1 MEKISSLLASIQEKM
16 AILKTRYEEEVKA
29 KEQQIDDNNQSI
41 KDYSEQIDVIFAEIK
56 KCEEETEKINI
67 DFETITNKL
76 TSVLDTNDEYN
87 LLDKG
92 SINQK
97 IEEAEGKRNQFL
109 SEIESTVTDL
119 NQSLT
124 DIRGYITDLDASN
137 ASLTDL
143 IELLNATY
151 TNLTTN
157 VENSLENDVSNL
169 TNDLES
175 LLEDNKSATIKTE
188 KPKVQKIKKE
198 DLEQNRENRRNNL
211 IDLEKFLEEKAKNK
225 DDQLE
230 DKQEVQDFDPPFLAN
245 NMSMVFGIAPA
256 PDIEKTEMEFKPEDM
271 FEEEPTIDVEEAL
284 KDFSDIELP
293 TAEMFI
299 SRIEQE
305 EPVAE
310 EIKEEQTE
318 EVTTEE
324 PVMEEPVVEEPV
336 VEETVIE
343 PVSIVLEPIVETKE
357 EPVIEEPKQEIELKP
372 LVENEYIGLNNA
384 GIDLERI
391 TQLKSLM
398 PPIKYGQ
405 LTNILANYG
414 IILDDLNAYF
424 DEFVSV
430 ENPQN
435 VDLVLN
441 LLRGVGKTNDA
452 GDLGFML
459 EHIFKANPEEVQDNL
474 LKLYAQG
481 QDPLPMPIQF
491 LCSSHFGNLQ
501 ALKEEG
507 YNIDI
512 LSKQFPETI
521 CSLPLS
527 EFKSYIE
534 GPNAEKSVDG
544 EQKVYGGK
552 AA

>member
-16 AILKTRYEEEVKA
+16 AILKKRYEEEVKA

-87 LLDKG
+87 LLDKN

-175 LLEDNKSATIKTE
+175 LLEDNKSVKTKTE

-198 DLEQNRENRRNNL
+198 DLEQSRENRRNNL

-225 DDQLE
+225 EDQLE
-230 DKQEVQDFDPPFLAN
+230 DKQEVQDFDPPFSAN
-245 NMSMVFGIAPA
+245 NMSTVFGIAPA
-256 PDIEKTEMEFKPEDM
+256 LDIEKIEMEFKPEEM
-271 FEEEPTIDVEEAL
+271 FEEEQTIDVEEAL

-305 EPVAE
+305 EPVIE
-310 EIKEEQTE
+310 EKTE
-318 EVTTEE
+318 EVTAEE
-324 PVMEEPVVEEPV
+324 PVIEEP
-336 VEETVIE
+336 VIE
-343 PVSIVLEPIVETKE
+343 PVSIVLEPLVETKE
-357 EPVIEEPKQEIELKP
+357 EPIIEEPKQEIELKP

-384 GIDLERI
+384 GIDLEKI

-405 LTNILANYG
+405 LTNILANCG
-414 IILDDLNAYF
+414 IIVDDLNAYF

-441 LLRGVGKTNDA
+441 LLRGIGKTNDA

-534 GPNAEKSVDG
+534 GPSAEKSVDG